1 MFLSMYYGGTDI
13 IQIVLILG
21 ALAITGF
28 ASLYIKINY
37 SKFKQVLVK
46 KKYTGFDTAREIL
59 DSNGLSDV
67 LILEVQGE
75 LSDHYDPK
83 KKVVSLST
91 DIYHGTSIASV
102 AVAAHECGHALQD
115 KEGYSFLKIR
125 HTLIPF
131 VKFSS
136 IAGYIAIMISL
147 IAGILDLLWVGIAL
161 ECVILLFQVVTLPV
175 EFNASSRALKQ
186 IEKLKIVEKEEKDG
200 FRKMLTSA
208 ALTYV
213 ASVLSAVM
221 QILRLILIANDRR
234 R

>member
-1 MFLSMYYGGTDI
+1 MNLVYLHTDI

-28 ASLYIKINY
+28 ASLYIKSNY
-37 SKFKQVLVK
+37 KKYKEVANK
-46 KKYTGFDTAREIL
+46 KKYSGLDTAREIL
-59 DSNGLSDV
+59 DNNGLKNV

-75 LSDHYDPK
+75 LTDHYDPK

-91 DIYHGTSIASV
+91 DIYHGTSIASI
-102 AVAAHECGHALQD
+102 AVAAHECGHAIQD

-125 HTLIPF
+125 HTLIPL

-136 IAGYIAIMISL
+136 IAGYIAIMIS
-147 IAGILDLLWVGIAL
+147 IFAGILNLLWIGIAL
-161 ECVILLFQVVTLPV
+161 ECVILFFQLITLPV
-175 EFNASSRALKQ
+175 EFNASNRALKQ
-186 IEKLKIVEKEEKDG
+186 IEKLGIVEKDEKDG
-200 FRKMLTSA
+200 CKKMLTSA

-221 QILRLILIANDRR
+221 QIVRLVLMGNSRR

>member
-1 MFLSMYYGGTDI
+1 MNLVYLHTDI

-28 ASLYIKINY
+28 ASLYIKSNY
-37 SKFKQVLVK
+37 KKYKEVSNK
-46 KKYTGFDTAREIL
+46 KKYSGLDTAREIL
-59 DSNGLSDV
+59 DNNGLKDV

-75 LSDHYDPK
+75 LTDHYDPK

-91 DIYHGTSIASV
+91 DIYHGTSIASI
-102 AVAAHECGHALQD
+102 AVAAHECGHAIQD

-125 HTLIPF
+125 HTLIPL

-136 IAGYIAIMISL
+136 IAGYIAIMISIL
-147 IAGILDLLWVGIAL
+147 AGILNLLWIGIAL
-161 ECVILLFQVVTLPV
+161 ECVILFFQIITLPV
-175 EFNASSRALKQ
+175 EFNASNRALKQ
-186 IEKLKIVEKEEKDG
+186 IEKLGIVEKDEKEG
-200 FRKMLTSA
+200 CKKMLTSA

-221 QILRLILIANDRR
+221 QIVRLVLMGNSRR

>member
-1 MFLSMYYGGTDI
+1 MNLVYLHTDI

-28 ASLYIKINY
+28 ASLYIRINY
-37 SKFKQVLVK
+37 KKYKEVANK
-46 KKYTGFDTAREIL
+46 KKYSGLDTAREIL
-59 DSNGLSDV
+59 DNNGLKDV

-75 LSDHYDPK
+75 LTDHYDPT

-91 DIYHGTSIASV
+91 DVYHGTSIASV
-102 AVAAHECGHALQD
+102 AVAAHECGHAIQD

-125 HTLIPF
+125 HTLIPL

-147 IAGILDLLWVGIAL
+147 IAGILDLLWIGIAL
-161 ECVILLFQVVTLPV
+161 ECVILFFQLITLPV
-175 EFNASSRALKQ
+175 EFNASNRALKQ
-186 IEKLKIVEKEEKDG
+186 IEKLNIVDKEEKEG
-200 FRKMLTSA
+200 CKKMLTSA

>member
-1 MFLSMYYGGTDI
+1 MNLVYLHTDI

-28 ASLYIKINY
+28 ASLYIKSNY
-37 SKFKQVLVK
+37 KKYKEVSNK
-46 KKYTGFDTAREIL
+46 KKYSGLDTAREIL
-59 DSNGLSDV
+59 DNNGLKDV

-75 LSDHYDPK
+75 LTDHYDPK

-91 DIYHGTSIASV
+91 DIYHGTSIASI
-102 AVAAHECGHALQD
+102 AVAAHECGHAIQD

-125 HTLIPF
+125 HTLIPL

-136 IAGYIAIMISL
+136 IAGYIAIMISIL
-147 IAGILDLLWVGIAL
+147 AGILNLLWIGIAL
-161 ECVILLFQVVTLPV
+161 ECVILFFQIITLPV
-175 EFNASSRALKQ
+175 EFNASNRALKQ
-186 IEKLKIVEKEEKDG
+186 IEKLGIVEKDEKEG
-200 FRKMLTSA
+200 CKKMLTNA

-221 QILRLILIANDRR
+221 QIVRLVLMGNSRR

>member
-1 MFLSMYYGGTDI
+1 MNLVYLHTDI

-21 ALAITGF
+21 APAITGF
-28 ASLYIKINY
+28 ASLYIKSNY
-37 SKFKQVLVK
+37 KKYKEVSNK
-46 KKYTGFDTAREIL
+46 KKYSGLDTAREIL
-59 DSNGLSDV
+59 DNNGLKDV

-75 LSDHYDPK
+75 LTDHYDPK

-91 DIYHGTSIASV
+91 DIYHGTSIASI
-102 AVAAHECGHALQD
+102 AVAAHECGHAIQD

-125 HTLIPF
+125 HTLIPL

-136 IAGYIAIMISL
+136 IAGYIAIMISIL
-147 IAGILDLLWVGIAL
+147 AGILDLLWIGIAL
-161 ECVILLFQVVTLPV
+161 ECVILFFQLITLPV

-186 IEKLKIVEKEEKDG
+186 IEKLGIVEKDEKEG
-200 FRKMLTSA
+200 CKKMLTSA

-221 QILRLILIANDRR
+221 QIVRLVLMGNSRR

>member
-1 MFLSMYYGGTDI
+1 MFLTGYYGAADVT
-13 IQIVLILG
+13 QIVLILG
-21 ALAITGF
+21 ALAITGL

-37 SKFKQVLVK
+37 KKFKEVLVK

-59 DSNGLSDV
+59 DKNGLSDV

-75 LSDHYDPK
+75 LTDHYDPK

-115 KEGYSFLKIR
+115 KEGYSFLKLR

-136 IAGYIAIMISL
+136 IAGYIAIAISIL
-147 IAGILDLLWVGIAL
+147 AGILDLLWVGIAL
-161 ECVILLFQVVTLPV
+161 ECVILLFQIITLPV
-175 EFNASSRALKQ
+175 EFNASSRALTQ
-186 IEKLKIVEKEEKDG
+186 IENLNIVEKDEKAG
-200 FRKMLTSA
+200 CKKMLTSA

-213 ASVLSAVM
+213 ASVLSALA
-221 QILRLILIANDRR
+221 QIFRLVLIGSRR

>member
-1 MFLSMYYGGTDI
+1 MFLTIYYGAADI
-13 IQIVLILG
+13 TQILLILG
-21 ALAITGF
+21 ALAITGL

-37 SKFKQVLVK
+37 KKYKEVLVK

-59 DSNGLSDV
+59 DKNGLTDV

-75 LSDHYDPK
+75 LTDHYDPK

-91 DIYHGTSIASV
+91 DIYHGSSIASV

-115 KEGYSFLKIR
+115 KEGYTFLKIR

-136 IAGYIAIMISL
+136 IAGYIAIAISL
-147 IAGILDLLWVGIAL
+147 LAGILDLLWVGIAL
-161 ECVILLFQVVTLPV
+161 ECVILLFQLVTLPV
-175 EFNASSRALKQ
+175 EFNASNRALKQ
-186 IEKLKIVEKEEKDG
+186 VEKLGLVEKNEKDG
-200 FRKMLTSA
+200 CKKMLTSA

-213 ASVLSAVM
+213 ASVLSAVA
-221 QILRLILIANDRR
+221 QILRLVLIGSSRR

>member
-13 IQIVLILG
+13 IQIVIILG
-21 ALAITGF
+21 ALAITGL

-37 SKFKQVLVK
+37 NKYKQVLVK
-46 KKYTGFDTAREIL
+46 KKYSGFDTAREIL
-59 DSNGLSDV
+59 DNNGLSDV
-67 LILEVQGE
+67 LILEVQGQ
-75 LSDHYDPK
+75 LTDHYDHK

-102 AVAAHECGHALQD
+102 AVAAHECGHAIQD
-115 KEGYSFLKIR
+115 KEGYSFWKIR

-161 ECVILLFQVVTLPV
+161 ECVILLFQLVTLPV

-186 IEKLKIVEKEEKDG
+186 IEKLHIVEKEEKDG
-200 FRKMLTSA
+200 CRKMLTSA

-213 ASVLSAVM
+213 ASVVSALA
-221 QILRLILIANDRR
+221 QILRLVLIANDRR

>member
-1 MFLSMYYGGTDI
+1 MILMVYYGAADVTQILLI
-13 IQIVLILG
+13 IG
-21 ALAITGF
+21 ALAITGL
-28 ASLYIKINY
+28 ASLYIKVNY
-37 SKFKQVLVK
+37 NRYKEVLVK

-59 DSNGLSDV
+59 DKNGLSDV

-75 LSDHYDPK
+75 LTDHYDPK

-91 DIYHGTSIASV
+91 DIYHGASIASV

-115 KEGYSFLKIR
+115 KEGYTFLRIR
-125 HTLIPF
+125 HTLIPV

-136 IAGYIAIMISL
+136 IAGYIAIAISIL
-147 IAGILDLLWVGIAL
+147 AGILDLLWVGIAL
-161 ECVILLFQVVTLPV
+161 ECVILLFQLVTLPV

-186 IEKLKIVEKEEKDG
+186 IENLNIVEKDEKEG
-200 FRKMLTSA
+200 CRKMLTSA

-213 ASVLSAVM
+213 ASVLSAVA
-221 QILRLILIANDRR
+221 QILRLVLIGNRR

>member
-1 MFLSMYYGGTDI
+1 MVLAHLYGDNI
-13 IQIVLILG
+13 IQIVLIIG
-21 ALAITGF
+21 ALLITGG

-37 SKFKQVLVK
+37 NKYKQIMNK
-46 KKYTGFDTAREIL
+46 KVYTGYDTAREIL
-59 DSNGLSDV
+59 DNNGLKDV

-91 DIYHGTSIASV
+91 EIYHGKSIASV
-102 AVAAHECGHALQD
+102 SVAAHECGHAIQD
-115 KEGYSFLKIR
+115 KEGYSFLKLR
-125 HTLIPF
+125 HSLIPL
-131 VKFSS
+131 VRFSS
-136 IAGYIAIMISL
+136 VAGYIAIMISL
-147 IAGILDLLWVGIAL
+147 IAGIVNLLWVGIAL
-161 ECVILLFQVVTLPV
+161 ECIILLFQLITLPV

-186 IEKLKIVEKEEKDG
+186 IERLGIVDQGEKSG
-200 FRKMLTSA
+200 CRKMLTSA

-221 QILRLILIANDRR
+221 QILRLVLMADDRR

>member
-1 MFLSMYYGGTDI
+1 MNLVYLHTNI

-28 ASLYIKINY
+28 ASLYIRINY
-37 SKFKQVLVK
+37 KKYKEVANK
-46 KKYTGFDTAREIL
+46 KKYSGLDTAREIL
-59 DSNGLSDV
+59 DNNGLKDV

-75 LSDHYDPK
+75 LTDHYDPTK
-83 KKVVSLST
+83 KIVSLST
-91 DIYHGTSIASV
+91 DVYHGTSIASI
-102 AVAAHECGHALQD
+102 AVAAHECGHAIQD

-125 HTLIPF
+125 HTLIPL

-147 IAGILDLLWVGIAL
+147 IAGILDLLWIGIAL
-161 ECVILLFQVVTLPV
+161 ECVILFFQLITLPV
-175 EFNASSRALKQ
+175 EFNASNRALKQ
-186 IEKLKIVEKEEKDG
+186 IEKLNIVDKEEKEG
-200 FRKMLTSA
+200 CKKMLTSA

>member
-1 MFLSMYYGGTDI
+1 MFLTIYYGAADI
-13 IQIVLILG
+13 TQILLILG
-21 ALAITGF
+21 ALAITGL

-37 SKFKQVLVK
+37 KKYKEVLVK

-59 DSNGLSDV
+59 DKNGLNDI

-75 LSDHYDPK
+75 LTDHYDPK

-91 DIYHGTSIASV
+91 DIYHGSSIASV

-115 KEGYSFLKIR
+115 KEGYTFLKIR

-136 IAGYIAIMISL
+136 IAGYIAIAISL
-147 IAGILDLLWVGIAL
+147 LAGILDLLWVGIAL
-161 ECVILLFQVVTLPV
+161 ECVILLFQLVTLPV
-175 EFNASSRALKQ
+175 EFNASNRALKQ
-186 IEKLKIVEKEEKDG
+186 IEKLGLVEKNEKDG
-200 FRKMLTSA
+200 CKKMLTSA

-213 ASVLSAVM
+213 ASVLSAVA
-221 QILRLILIANDRR
+221 QILRLVLIGSSRR